1 VELKETIMTP
11 SIAETVI
18 KEFVTLIRK
27 RLEAAAGIAK
37 AAHVCAQAGN
47 TEGAVEIADDIDEEL
62 REANRVFGAALTVRH
77 YSKG

>member
-1 VELKETIMTP
+1 MTP

-18 KEFVTLIRK
+18 KEFVRLIRK

-47 TEGAVEIADDIDEEL
+47 TAGAIEIADDLGEEL
-62 REANRVFGAALTVRH
+62 REATQIFGAALTVKR

>member
-1 VELKETIMTP
+1 MTP
-11 SIAETVI
+11 NTAETVI

-37 AAHVCAQAGN
+37 AAHVCAQTGN
-47 TEGAVEIADDIDEEL
+47 AEQAVEIADNIGEEL
-62 REANRVFGAALTVRH
+62 REANRILGAALTVRH